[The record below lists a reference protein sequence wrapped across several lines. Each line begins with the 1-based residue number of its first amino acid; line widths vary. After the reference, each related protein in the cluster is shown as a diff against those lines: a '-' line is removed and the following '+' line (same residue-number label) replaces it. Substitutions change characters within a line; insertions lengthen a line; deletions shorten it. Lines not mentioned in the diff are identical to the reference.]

1 MDSVTTA
8 DRACG
13 APPVRRWSTTD
24 VDSRDA
30 LAYWCDSICHA
41 MLELDIESAR
51 GESFRARLE
60 QCALGPATL
69 NFLWATSQ
77 QVMRSRDAISR
88 ARHAVFHLVHLRS
101 GRFRMEHCGQTAE
114 LHAGDCVLVDSSE
127 PHFVSCP
134 QPTSCLIVQL
144 PQDWL
149 RAWVPAPE
157 SLLGRVLPASGGWAA
172 ALSTAVD
179 NPPAPDT
186 LDGLPVPAGVVAE
199 QIATLLA
206 LAGGPVQPAPSRSEQ
221 LYVRLSRALRD
232 RYHEIG
238 LTPAAVATDLRM
250 SVRYLHMLFARRA
263 DDLWRA
269 AFEGTARARAR
280 CARRPALLGDAHRG
294 SRRLVRVCGGEPF
307 RALLSRAVR
316 LGAFSLSG
324 ECSPPADRPC
334 TLRRAY
340 SPDAP

>member
-1 MDSVTTA
+1 
-8 DRACG
+8 
-13 APPVRRWSTTD
+13 
-24 VDSRDA
+24 
-30 LAYWCDSICHA
+30 

-51 GESFRARLE
+51 GECFRARLE

-77 QVMRSRDAISR
+77 QVIRSRDAISR

-101 GRFRMEHCGQTAE
+101 GRFRMEHCGHTAE

-157 SLLGRVLPASGGWAA
+157 SLLGRVLHAGGGWAA

-179 NPPAPDT
+179 NLRPDT

-206 LAGGPVQPAPSRSEQ
+206 LAGGPVQPAPSRGEQ

-250 SVRYLHMLFARRA
+250 SVRYLHMLFARRQTTFGEQ
-263 DDLWRA
+263 LLKVRL
-269 AFEGTARARAR
+269 ERARDVLGDPRFAEMPIGEVAASCGFAEASHFAR
-280 CARRPALLGDAHRG
+280 CFREQYG
-294 SRRLVRVCGGEPF
+294 SAPSIY
-307 RALLSRAVR
+307 RASVHHQPIGL
-316 LGAFSLSG
+316 
-324 ECSPPADRPC
+324 
-334 TLRRAY
+334 
-340 SPDAP
+340 AP